1 MVNYFWSA
9 ATGKTDRALRMG
21 EYMKAAGLTRFES
34 EEVLNEFRTRF
45 NPAKWTPAHKRQHMF
60 VK

>member
-1 MVNYFWSA
+1 
-9 ATGKTDRALRMG
+9 MG